1 MKKQIKL
8 YNVLFP
14 VWMLMLFPQMWLIVL
29 PGNFLIDSLIL
40 IMSMY
45 ILKIVEKRGFY
56 KQNILKI
63 FLFGLLADAIGAV
76 YMFIMAYCFE
86 VGIMGDEWY
95 LTVPGILISAFG
107 IFLLNYFV
115 TFRKTEKTTR
125 LRLSVIFAVVTAPYT
140 FLIPTSWLY
149 Y

>member
-29 PGNFLIDSLIL
+29 PGNFLIDSLVL
-40 IMSMY
+40 IASMY
-45 ILKIVEKRGFY
+45 ILKIGEKRDFY
-56 KQNILKI
+56 KRSVLKI
-63 FLFGLLADAIGAV
+63 FLFGLLADFVGAV
-76 YMFIMAYCFE
+76 YMFVMAYCLE
-86 VGIMGDEWY
+86 LGVMGDEWY
-95 LTVPGILISAFG
+95 LTVPGILISMVC

-115 TFRKTEKTTR
+115 TFGKADKVLR
-125 LRLSVIFAVVTAPYT
+125 LRLALIFAVITAPYT